1 MKMTLADRWNSF
13 WFRTAP
19 PHAQA
24 LLRIA
29 FGLYLLTE
37 AATYLPHIPRMFS
50 EQALTFSSWA
60 ELAPTAL
67 QPLLEPPPVPVAY
80 GIAGAFVLACLG
92 VTAGIAMRTSLAVL
106 ILLFLYYWQL
116 SFHLFPS
123 SYHRIYFV
131 LLWVLLISGA
141 DRTFSL
147 RMLRTRGS
155 IFAWEPVSIF
165 AQRLLAVQIS
175 ATYLG
180 VGLQKAW
187 LPAWQDGAVLSY
199 SLINRW
205 ATPLGRWAV
214 EQNLPFAFYSA
225 SVLGIKIFE
234 FFLPFCLWIP
244 RWRLLFVVLG
254 ASFHIG
260 IAVLMSIWWFVA
272 LIPAYVVFWQPE
284 EIHAFCRRIS
294 RGRIV

>member
-1 MKMTLADRWNSF
+1 MKTWTDRWNGF
-13 WFRTAP
+13 WFRSAP

-29 FGLYLLTE
+29 FGLYLLLE
-37 AATYLPHIPRMFS
+37 AATYLPFVPRMFS
-50 EQALTFSSWA
+50 DQALTFSLWA
-60 ELAPTAL
+60 PAL
-67 QPLLEPPPVPVAY
+67 GSFLEPPSP
-80 GIAGAFVLACLG
+80 GIAWIIALVYAAACLCL
-92 VTAGIAMRTSLAVL
+92 TAGFAMRVALAVL
-106 ILLFLYYWQL
+106 IALFLYYWQL

-131 LLWVLLISGA
+131 VLWLLLISGA

-155 IFAWEPVSIF
+155 VWAWEPVSVF
-165 AQRLLAVQIS
+165 PQRLLAVQMT

-187 LPAWQDGAVLSY
+187 LPLWQDGAILSY

-214 EQNLPFAFYSA
+214 GLNLPFWFWSLQ
-225 SVLGIKIFE
+225 VWIVKIVE
-234 FFLPFCLWIP
+234 VFLPVCLWLP
-244 RWRLLFVVLG
+244 RWRVAAVIAG
-254 ASFHIG
+254 AAFHTG
-260 IAVLMSIWWFVA
+260 ISLLMSIWWFMA
-272 LIPAYVVFWQPE
+272 LIPAYIVFWQPE
-284 EIHAFCRRIS
+284 EVYAFCRKIAGGRIS
-294 RGRIV
+294 